1 MPVTDLIVEMQ
12 FGSHLYGTSTPSS
25 DTDIK
30 AVHLPPGRDI
40 LLQRARPVQS
50 HNTKTDGAAKNAAGD
65 IDRESYALHKYLALV
80 AEGQTVATDMLFAP
94 PASWTEHTP
103 GWLDIRANTHRLISR
118 NCKSFVGYCR
128 QQANK
133 YGIKGSRMAACR
145 AARDLLAE
153 ALEKHGSTAKLEMVA
168 PELAA
173 FVAGREH
180 TNILD
185 IPVADKT
192 MTVRH
197 LEVCNRKA
205 PFTSTIKLAFEVYDR
220 LFAEYGQRARAAE
233 ANQGVDWKALSHAV
247 RVGREAIELLST
259 GRVTFPR
266 PEAAH
271 LIAIKR
277 GELSYHPVAE
287 EIETLLAEVEATAAR
302 STLPDTADTAFI
314 EDLIAEHY
322 RRAVAA

>member
-1 MPVTDLIVEMQ
+1 MQLVEMQ
-12 FGSHLYGTSTPSS
+12 FGSHLYGTNTPSS

-40 LLQRARPVQS
+40 LLQRAKPVRS
-50 HNTKTDGAAKNAAGD
+50 EKTKADGTAKNTADD

-80 AEGQTVATDMLFAP
+80 SEGQTVATDMLFATS
-94 PASWTEHTP
+94 ASWTLHTAA
-103 GWLDIRANTHRLISR
+103 WLDLRANTHRLVSR

-153 ALEKHGSTAKLEMVA
+153 ALETHGTTAKLEAVA

-180 TNILD
+180 TDILD

-205 PFTSTIKLAFEVYDR
+205 PFTSTIKLAFEIYDR

-233 ANQGVDWKALSHAV
+233 VNQGIDWKALSHAV

-259 GRVTFPR
+259 GHVTFPR
-266 PEAAH
+266 PEAVH
-271 LIAIKR
+271 LVAIKR
-277 GELSYHPVAE
+277 GEMAYHPVAE
-287 EIETLLAEVEATAAR
+287 EIEALLAEVEAAAAR
-302 STLPDTADTAFI
+302 STLPEAADMAWI
-314 EDLIAEHY
+314 EGFIAEHY
-322 RRAVAA
+322 RRAVVA